1 MTDEQLERALTVR
14 ERERRNALVGDDMAA
29 LADLMTDDLI
39 HVHTTGNAQDKAELL
54 SHAGSFLRFVEVERG
69 PLQIRRI
76 ADDAAIMTG
85 TMTNTLKRRGFDERI
100 TVRAFVTQV
109 WVRQG
114 ETWRTAS
121 FQATRLPNETGSA

>member
-14 ERERRNALVGDDMAA
+14 ERERRDALVGDDMAA

-39 HVHTTGNAQDKAELL
+39 HVHTTGNVQDKAELL
-54 SHAGSFLRFVEVERG
+54 SHAGSFLRFIEVERG
-69 PLQIRRI
+69 QLHIRRI

-85 TMTNTLKRRGFDERI
+85 TMTNTLQRRGFDERI

-121 FQATRLPNETGSA
+121 FHATRLPEETGSA